1 MSWTSTGTLSL
12 YQFLQINPLP
22 LFMGEQSH
30 ARALCEVV
38 DDHTDEETE
47 DKDRA
52 NQVVNEE
59 EDAVVLGSILP

>member
-1 MSWTSTGTLSL
+1 MSRTSTGTLSL

-47 DKDRA
+47 DKDRSD
-52 NQVVNEE
+52 QVVNEE
-59 EDAVVLGSILP
+59 ENAVMLRSVLP